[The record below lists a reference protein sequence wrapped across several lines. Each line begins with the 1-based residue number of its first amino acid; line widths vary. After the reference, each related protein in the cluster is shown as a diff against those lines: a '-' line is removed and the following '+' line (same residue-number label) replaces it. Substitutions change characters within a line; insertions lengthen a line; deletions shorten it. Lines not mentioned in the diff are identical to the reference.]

1 MGFLRITPP
10 PPLDAL
16 VEAIWDWDLPAPG
29 HSFDRILPLPTA
41 SLIINLAE
49 DETRLYASED
59 GPCKRL
65 PGSVISGPFTGSFVI
80 DTAEQVRVMGVN
92 FRPGGAWPLFGTDL
106 DAMADR
112 DIPLEAVAGSK
123 AVALRDRLLHESSPV
138 MRVALLQSWLVSRL
152 GRVQL
157 DAAVLAAT
165 GMLDLDPALS
175 RIGDIVQ
182 ATGLSSQ
189 RLGLLFR
196 RQIGLTPKRYA
207 RLRRFHGV
215 IDAIGTGRTFEWA
228 TVAIDGGYADQ
239 SHLVHEFRHF
249 AGMTPGEYLRR
260 RGPYPRHVPLD

>member
-10 PPLDAL
+10 PPLAAL

-29 HSFDRILPLPTA
+29 HAFDRILPLPTA
-41 SLIINLAE
+41 SLIINLAQ

-59 GPCKRL
+59 APCTRL

-106 DAMADR
+106 DALADR
-112 DIPLEAVAGSK
+112 DTPLDAVAGPT
-123 AVALRDRLLHESSPV
+123 AVALRERLLHEPSPAV
-138 MRVALLQSWLVSRL
+138 RVALVQSWLESRL

-165 GMLDLDPALS
+165 GMLDLDPAWA
-175 RIGDIVQ
+175 RISDIVR

-196 RQIGLTPKRYA
+196 RQVGLTPKRYA

-215 IDAIGTGRTFEWA
+215 IDAIGIERPFEWA
-228 TVAIDGGYADQ
+228 NVAVDGGYADQ
-239 SHLVHEFRHF
+239 AHLVHEFRHF

-260 RGPYPRHVPLD
+260 RGPHSRHVPLD

>member
-10 PPLDAL
+10 PPLAAL

-59 GPCKRL
+59 GPCARL
-65 PGSVISGPFTGSFVI
+65 PGSVISGPFTRSFVI

-106 DAMADR
+106 DALADR
-112 DIPLEAVAGSK
+112 DIPLDAVAGPK
-123 AVALRDRLLHESSPV
+123 VVALRERLLHETFPAT
-138 MRVALLQSWLVSRL
+138 RVALVQSWLESRL

-157 DAAVLAAT
+157 DSAVQAAA
-165 GMLDLDPALS
+165 GMLDLDPALA
-175 RIGDIVQ
+175 RIGDIVR

-196 RQIGLTPKRYA
+196 RQVGLTPKRYA

-215 IDAIGTGRTFEWA
+215 IDAIGTGQAFEWA

-260 RGPYPRHVPLD
+260 RGPHSRHVPLD